1 LKIIFRN
8 FHIIDAFTDIIGTVF
23 VDGGRVSAI
32 LPKSEAEHS
41 AILPV
46 FGPENEAG
54 YGSENGAIVL
64 DGGGHLV
71 LTSGFIDMHAHF
83 RDPGDAALSGESSVF
98 DFCKKE
104 TLESASLAA
113 ARGGYTSVVCMA
125 NTNPAID
132 SVDTAAALKRRSD
145 ALGLINLYPAIS
157 LSKGMNGKV
166 LSPYLSSGAK
176 GPPAYKP
183 PLISEDGKDVADS
196 DLFAAA
202 LREAAA
208 RDAVVS
214 CHCDLGGEEAAVE
227 RAIML
232 GAGTDA
238 RLHIAHVSTKGSVE
252 LIREHKKNLSLTA
265 EATPHH
271 IALTKRDADKAGAN
285 TFGKVAPP
293 LRGETDR
300 LALIEALRDGVIDV
314 IATDHAPHAPADK
327 QNGAPG
333 FSGLETAFAVC
344 NTVLVKENHFLPQKL
359 FSLLSAAPA
368 RILGLSG
375 RGFIAKGNHADIVIL
390 DTESEIIV
398 DSAAFA
404 SRGKN
409 TLFTRRKL
417 SGSVILTLRGGKIT
431 YHAAVVG

>member
-32 LPKSEAEHS
+32 LPKSEAGYS
-41 AILPV
+41 AILSES
-46 FGPENEAG
+46 GA
-54 YGSENGAIVL
+54 ENGAIVL

-83 RDPGDAALSGESSVF
+83 RDPGEAALSAESSAL

-125 NTNPAID
+125 NTKPAID
-132 SVDTAAALKRRSD
+132 SAETAAALKRRSD

-166 LSPYLSSGAK
+166 LSPYLSNSAN
-176 GPPAYKP
+176 GPPEYKP
-183 PLISEDGKDVADS
+183 PLVSEDGKDVADD

-208 RDAVVS
+208 RGAVVS
-214 CHCDLGGEEAAVE
+214 CHCDLGGEDAAVE

-232 GAGTDA
+232 GAGTGA
-238 RLHIAHVSTKGSVE
+238 AMHIAHVSTKGSVD
-252 LIREHKKNLSLTA
+252 LMRKHKKKLSLTA

-271 IALTKRDADKAGAN
+271 IALTELDADKAGAN

-293 LRGETDR
+293 LRSEADR

-359 FSLLSAAPA
+359 FSLLSAVPA

-390 DTESEIIV
+390 DTESEITV

-409 TLFTRRKL
+409 TLFTERKL

-431 YHAAVVG
+431 YHAAVAG